1 MDITKIT
8 MVYLHDGF
16 GSDGLAGAKKAKV
29 TAKRT
34 PVVVEKLNR
43 SKLDFTAIAPLIY
56 KSNTQAAIMV
66 VSGEA
71 VVEGVKAVRTAGS
84 AA

>member
-16 GSDGLAGAKKAKV
+16 GSDGLAGAQKAKV

-34 PVVVEKLNR
+34 R
-43 SKLDFTAIAPLIY
+43 S
-56 KSNTQAAIMV
+56 
-66 VSGEA
+66 
-71 VVEGVKAVRTAGS
+71 
-84 AA
+84 